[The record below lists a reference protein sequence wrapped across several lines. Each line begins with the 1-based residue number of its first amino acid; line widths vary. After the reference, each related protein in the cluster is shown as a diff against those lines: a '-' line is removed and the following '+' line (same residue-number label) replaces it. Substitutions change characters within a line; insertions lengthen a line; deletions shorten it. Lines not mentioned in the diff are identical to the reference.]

1 MKRRRGSWL
10 LDRVFG
16 RDRGLIHG
24 RVQGHDRA
32 ARLGALDRDD
42 PAADA
47 TRVAPLRLPCR
58 TCRRGSIMMVE
69 PGFHRARRVPCPACS
84 GTGYV

>member
-1 MKRRRGSWL
+1 MKRRRQSWL
-10 LDRVFG
+10 LDRVLG
-16 RDRGLIHG
+16 EAR
-24 RVQGHDRA
+24 GHDRA
-32 ARLGALDRDD
+32 TRLGAFDRDD

-58 TCRRGSIMMVE
+58 TCRRGSILMME

-84 GTGYV
+84 GTGFV